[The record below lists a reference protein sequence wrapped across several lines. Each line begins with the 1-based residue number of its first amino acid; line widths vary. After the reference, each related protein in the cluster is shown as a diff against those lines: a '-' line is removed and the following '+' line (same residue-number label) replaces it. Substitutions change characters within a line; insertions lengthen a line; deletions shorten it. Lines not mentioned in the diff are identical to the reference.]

1 MIIEKGRLEQKQSSH
16 INQITYINRRRLI
29 QATLFTSVLPVL
41 MACSPTTESNATQ
54 AATNETTVN
63 ETASNNAASNDVQS
77 SQSAAIANP
86 TNTTPNSRTTDN
98 PLLQNVSAT
107 VYKDVNCGCCEEW
120 IDYAAGHGMQS
131 QVQHPAD
138 LTVFKDRYQVPQ
150 QMRSCHTAVT
160 QEGYVFEGHVPAKYM
175 AQFLAKPPVNA
186 IGLAVPNMP
195 MGSPGMEYQ
204 GQFNPYNVMQLN
216 KDGST
221 SVYASIDSEQQQ
233 L

>member
-1 MIIEKGRLEQKQSSH
+1 MFMEKGRLEQKQSSS
-16 INQITYINRRRLI
+16 IIRRAYINRRRLI
-29 QATLFTSVLPVL
+29 QATLFTSVVPVL
-41 MACSPTTESNATQ
+41 MACSQTTESNATQ
-54 AATNETTVN
+54 AATNETT
-63 ETASNNAASNDVQS
+63 
-77 SQSAAIANP
+77 
-86 TNTTPNSRTTDN
+86 TNTTSNSSTTDN

-175 AQFLAKPPVNA
+175 AQFLAKPPVDA

-204 GQFNPYNVMQLN
+204 GQFDPYDVMLLN
-216 KDGST
+216 KDGTT
-221 SVYASIDSEQQQ
+221 SVYASIESEQQQ

>member
-1 MIIEKGRLEQKQSSH
+1 MVIEKGRLEQKQSSY
-16 INQITYINRRRLI
+16 INQRTYINRRRLI

-54 AATNETTVN
+54 AATNETT
-63 ETASNNAASNDVQS
+63 
-77 SQSAAIANP
+77 

-175 AQFLAKPPVNA
+175 AQFLAQPPVDA

-204 GQFNPYNVMQLN
+204 GQFDPYDVMLLN
-216 KDGST
+216 KDGTT
-221 SVYASIDSEQQQ
+221 SVYASIESEQQQ

>member
-1 MIIEKGRLEQKQSSH
+1 MFMEKGRLEQKQSSS
-16 INQITYINRRRLI
+16 IIRRAYINCRRLI
-29 QATLFTSVLPVL
+29 QAILFTSVVPVL
-41 MACSPTTESNATQ
+41 MACNPTTESNATQ
-54 AATNETTVN
+54 AATNETT
-63 ETASNNAASNDVQS
+63 
-77 SQSAAIANP
+77 

-131 QVQHPAD
+131 KVQHPAD

-175 AQFLAKPPVNA
+175 AQFLAQPPVDA

-204 GQFNPYNVMQLN
+204 GQFDPYDVMLLN
-216 KDGST
+216 KDGTT
-221 SVYASIDSEQQQ
+221 SVYASIKSEQQQ

>member
-1 MIIEKGRLEQKQSSH
+1 MVIEKGRLEQKQSSY
-16 INQITYINRRRLI
+16 INQRTYINRRRLI

-54 AATNETTVN
+54 AATNETT
-63 ETASNNAASNDVQS
+63 
-77 SQSAAIANP
+77 

-120 IDYAAGHGMQS
+120 IDYAEGHGMQS

-175 AQFLAKPPVNA
+175 AQFLAQPPVDA

-204 GQFNPYNVMQLN
+204 GQFDPYDVMLLN
-216 KDGST
+216 KDGTT
-221 SVYASIDSEQQQ
+221 SVYASIESEQQQ

>member
-1 MIIEKGRLEQKQSSH
+1 MFIEKCQSEQNQSS
-16 INQITYINRRRLI
+16 YINLRRLI
-29 QATLFTSVLPVL
+29 QATLFTSVVPVL
-41 MACSPTTESNATQ
+41 MACGSTTESNATQ
-54 AATNETTVN
+54 VATNETTINDV
-63 ETASNNAASNDVQS
+63 AINNAASNNVQN
-77 SQSAAIANP
+77 SQSAAIANA

-98 PLLQNVSAT
+98 PLLRNVSAT

-120 IDYAAGHGMQS
+120 IEYAEGHGMQS

-138 LTVFKDRYQVPQ
+138 ITVFKDRYQVPQ

-175 AQFLAKPPVNA
+175 AQFLAKPPVDA

-204 GQFNPYNVMQLN
+204 GQFDPYNVMQLN
-216 KDGST
+216 KDGTS
-221 SVYASIDSEQQQ
+221 SVYASIESEQQQ

>member
-1 MIIEKGRLEQKQSSH
+1 MKKGRSEQNLSS
-16 INQITYINRRRLI
+16 YINLRRVDLRRLI
-29 QATLFTSVLPVL
+29 QATLFTSVLPTL

-54 AATNETTVN
+54 ADTHEAAVNHAAGNGVQSRQSVTVANATNP
-63 ETASNNAASNDVQS
+63 TAH
-77 SQSAAIANP
+77 
-86 TNTTPNSRTTDN
+86 SRTTDN

-107 VYKDVNCGCCEEW
+107 VYKDVNCGCCKQW
-120 IDYAAGHGMQS
+120 IEHAEGHGMQS
-131 QVQHPAD
+131 HSQHPTD
-138 LTVFKDRYQVPQ
+138 LTTVKERYHVPE

-160 QEGYVFEGHVPAKYM
+160 EDGYVFEGHVPAKYM
-175 AQFLAKPPVNA
+175 AQFLAKPPAGA

-204 GQFNPYNVMQLN
+204 GQFDPYNIMQLN

>member
-1 MIIEKGRLEQKQSSH
+1 MSIEKGRLEQKQSSY

-54 AATNETTVN
+54 AAT
-63 ETASNNAASNDVQS
+63 D
-77 SQSAAIANP
+77 
-86 TNTTPNSRTTDN
+86 TTPNSRTTDN

-107 VYKDVNCGCCEEW
+107 VYKDVNCGCCTEW
-120 IDYAAGHGMQS
+120 IDYAAGHGMQL

-175 AQFLAKPPVNA
+175 AQFLAKPPIDA

-204 GQFNPYNVMQLN
+204 GQFDPYNVMQLN
-216 KDGST
+216 KDGTT
-221 SVYASIDSEQQQ
+221 SVYARIESEQQQ